1 MATLDIGV
9 TIVMQQYLRKEV
21 KEVIMKK
28 RILLICMILTL
39 VILSSCGVQ
48 NNAESTDGESETKS
62 SNYLYEID
70 KESADAAIEVEGL
83 DIERTPL
90 YVDSVDELIKI
101 INDVKQGK
109 EIDTNNVSALDA
121 LIVPN
126 FTIDGYYL
134 MKIEVTKVSIFY
146 YYTPLTVSR
155 ADGFVDYDRDYVVT
169 VRRSEYV
176 NKSNPLQPLIDQ
188 LNLTPDEDGFLYD
201 SKHREMTFAYENVWV
216 SIRVPDGVN
225 NYQKI
230 KSLCS
235 VKTLKID

>member
-1 MATLDIGV
+1 
-9 TIVMQQYLRKEV
+9 
-21 KEVIMKK
+21 MKK
-28 RILLICMILTL
+28 RILLTCMILTL
-39 VILSSCGVQ
+39 VLLSSCGAQ
-48 NNAESTDGESETKS
+48 NNAESTDGGSKTKS
-62 SNYLYEID
+62 LNDLYEID
-70 KESADAAIEVEGL
+70 ENATDVAVEVEGL
-83 DIERTPL
+83 DIERAPL
-90 YVDSVDELIKI
+90 YVDSVDELINAI
-101 INDVKQGK
+101 IDVKQGK
-109 EIDTNNVSALDA
+109 AADTNNISALNA
-121 LIVPN
+121 LIVPD

-155 ADGFVDYDRDYVVT
+155 SDGFVDYDRDYVVT

-176 NKSNPLQPLIDQ
+176 NKSDPLQPLIDQ

-201 SKHREMTFAYENVWV
+201 SKNREITFAYENVWV